1 MPFGITKN
9 TNSYI
14 LGNYTGD
21 TNSAISGTNIG
32 VSPNPL
38 KFLDGGQYNTHI
50 GGDTEYSITNNFET
64 TLLGYASSGRNFSVV
79 VGAFS
84 YTNGVGN
91 TYIGTSVG
99 DSNSG
104 GGYNQTVIGF
114 DSEATG
120 NSNSIRLGNADITL
134 LECEAPLTV
143 TSDIRIKKNIQDN
156 NLGLEFI
163 SRLRPVRYQKVN
175 PKDYPKE
182 LLEKRFT
189 RDKNKAD
196 RPEDNLEVYDGLI
209 AQEVEQTL
217 KDLDVQWSGH
227 NVNPAN
233 SKQSLDYATLTIP
246 LINSIKTLKSQI
258 EQLTQRIENLTQ
270 RIEQLEN

>member
-1 MPFGITKN
+1 MPFEITKN

-21 TNSAISGTNIG
+21 TNSSIVGTNIG

-38 KFLDGGQYNTHI
+38 KFLDGGKYNTHI
-50 GGDTEYSITNNFET
+50 GVLTEYSITNNFET
-64 TLLGYASSGRNFSVV
+64 TLVGYASNGRNGSVV
-79 VGAFS
+79 VGAYS
-84 YTNGVGN
+84 GTNGFGN
-91 TYIGTSVG
+91 TYIGTSVA
-99 DSNSG
+99 DSNFWG
-104 GGYNQTVIGF
+104 GGNNQTVIGF
-114 DSEATG
+114 NSESTG
-120 NSNSIRLGNADITL
+120 TSNSIRLGNTDITL
-134 LECEAPLTV
+134 LECEVGLSAP
-143 TSDIRIKKNIQDN
+143 SDIRIKKNIQDN

-196 RPEDNLEVYDGLI
+196 RPEDDLQVYDGLI

-227 NVNPAN
+227 HINPAN

-258 EQLTQRIENLTQ
+258 EQLTQRIE
-270 RIEQLEN
+270 QLEN

>member
-1 MPFGITKN
+1 MSFRITKN
-9 TNSYI
+9 TKSYI

-21 TNSAISGTNIG
+21 TNSSIVGTNIG

-38 KFLDGGQYNTHI
+38 KFLDGGQFNTNI
-50 GGDTEYSITNNFET
+50 GVGTEYSITNNSET
-64 TLLGYASSGRNFSVV
+64 TLVGYASSGRDLSVV
-79 VGAFS
+79 VGAYS
-84 YTNGVGN
+84 YTNGFGN
-91 TYIGTSVG
+91 TFIGTSVQ

-104 GGYNQTVIGF
+104 VGNNQTVIGF
-114 DSEATG
+114 NSESAGT
-120 NSNSIRLGNADITL
+120 SHSIRLGNADITL
-134 LECEAPLTV
+134 LECEVGLTA

-156 NLGLEFI
+156 KLGLEFI

-196 RPEDNLEVYDGLI
+196 RPEDDLQVYDGLI

-217 KDLDVQWSGH
+217 KDLDIQWSGH
-227 NVNPAN
+227 HINPAN

-258 EQLTQRIENLTQ
+258 EQLTQRIE
-270 RIEQLEN
+270 QLEN

>member
-1 MPFGITKN
+1 MTFGITRD

-21 TNSAISGTNIG
+21 STSNVNIIGTNIG
-32 VSPNPL
+32 VSEYPL
-38 KFLDGGQYNTHI
+38 KYLDGGQYNTHI
-50 GGDTEYSITNNFET
+50 GVGTEISITNNNER
-64 TLLGYASSGRNFSVV
+64 TLVGYGATGGNNSVV

-84 YTNGVGN
+84 GTNGYDN
-91 TYIGTSVG
+91 TFIGTSVQDG
-99 DSNSG
+99 NPVG
-104 GGYNQTVIGF
+104 NNQTVIGF
-114 DSEATG
+114 NSESTG
-120 NSNSIRLGNADITL
+120 TSNSIRLGNTNITL
-134 LECEAPLTV
+134 LECAAPLTV

-175 PKDYPKE
+175 PKDYPTE

-196 RPEDNLEVYDGLI
+196 RPEDDLQVYDGLI

-227 NVNPAN
+227 HINPTN

-258 EQLTQRIENLTQ
+258 EQLTQRIE
-270 RIEQLEN
+270 QLEN